1 MVCKHLREMF
11 MQLQFNKIF
20 MKIIYL
26 KIIILFFLNQNLYFK
41 YLNSVNLNNVIN

>member
-26 KIIILFFLNQNLYFK
+26 KIIILFFFK
-41 YLNSVNLNNVIN
+41 SKFIFQIFEQCEFK